1 MILDNGDSIRS
12 GAKPPADLLAKMVQ
26 GATAASQMLQQ
37 AAGGGRTTA
46 SNYSSLSGAN
56 ALPAT
61 NHPHHPHHHHHHHP
75 PHTIALREDTK
86 EGIVDASPGGG
97 GANTVATGTGSPSV
111 NTTHHSSAPPP
122 VKKQV
127 CLLVHFLFQIL
138 HFIIF
143 FLRKRNKPLHLLSPK
158 SRTRIR
164 DVWGVMRL
172 RHRNGDVDLWVRREW
187 DSPFSVDFILL
198 IFPS

>member
-1 MILDNGDSIRS
+1 
-12 GAKPPADLLAKMVQ
+12 MVQ

>member
-1 MILDNGDSIRS
+1 LILDNGDCIRS

-26 GATAASQMLQQ
+26 CATAASQMLQQ

-56 ALPAT
+56 ALPAM

-75 PHTIALREDTK
+75 PQHHPNTIALREDTK

-97 GANTVATGTGSPSV
+97 GGGGANTIATGTGSPSV
-111 NTTHHSSAPPP
+111 NTTNHSSAPPS

-143 FLRKRNKPLHLLSPK
+143 FLRKRNKPRHLLSPR

-187 DSPFSVDFILL
+187 DSPLL
-198 IFPS
+198 G

>member
-1 MILDNGDSIRS
+1 LILDNGDCIRS

-26 GATAASQMLQQ
+26 CATAASQMLQQ

-56 ALPAT
+56 ALPAM

-75 PHTIALREDTK
+75 PQHHPNTIALREDTK

-97 GANTVATGTGSPSV
+97 GGGANTIATGTGSPSV
-111 NTTHHSSAPPP
+111 NTTNHSSAPPS

-143 FLRKRNKPLHLLSPK
+143 FLRKRNKPRHLLSPR

-164 DVWGVMRL
+164 DVWGVMQL

-187 DSPFSVDFILL
+187 DSPLL
-198 IFPS
+198 G

>member
-1 MILDNGDSIRS
+1 MILDNGDCIRS

-26 GATAASQMLQQ
+26 CATAASQMLQQ

-56 ALPAT
+56 ALPAM

-75 PHTIALREDTK
+75 PQHHPNTIALREDTK

-97 GANTVATGTGSPSV
+97 GGGANTIATGTGSPSV
-111 NTTHHSSAPPP
+111 NTTNHSSAPPS

-143 FLRKRNKPLHLLSPK
+143 FLRKRNKPRHLLSPR

-164 DVWGVMRL
+164 DVWGVMQL

-187 DSPFSVDFILL
+187 DSPLL
-198 IFPS
+198 G

>member
-1 MILDNGDSIRS
+1 LILDNGDCIRS

-26 GATAASQMLQQ
+26 CATAASQMLQQ

-56 ALPAT
+56 ALPAM

-75 PHTIALREDTK
+75 PQHHPNTIALREDTK

-97 GANTVATGTGSPSV
+97 GGGANTIATGTGSPSV
-111 NTTHHSSAPPP
+111 NTTNHSSAPPS

-143 FLRKRNKPLHLLSPK
+143 FLRKRNKPRHLLSPR

-187 DSPFSVDFILL
+187 DSPLL
-198 IFPS
+198 G